1 VFDALRARVHERCFA
16 PSADDG
22 LPRIGA
28 EVEFLALDAL
38 SRGPVPV
45 HALDR
50 GLLALLRRHARIA
63 AWTESRSAYGTPQF
77 VVAGRATV
85 SFEPGGQIEIA
96 TVACASASTLIEAL
110 ETVVAPLRV
119 SLAREGVTLVSKGID
134 PCTAIA
140 EVELQLRVDR
150 YERMTRYFD
159 RIGPFGARM
168 MRQTA
173 AVQISVDRGP
183 DPAARWR
190 LLNDVAPYLVALFAN
205 STHYAGAD
213 TGHRSYRSHCWRM
226 LDASRTG
233 VAAPSDDPAAEYTRF
248 ALGAADMMRL
258 TRDGEYRSFGD
269 WAAVGKWTIDGW
281 ERHLT
286 TLFPEVRPRGHFEL
300 RSCDAVDPAF
310 YPALVVFVCGL
321 VYDDEAARE
330 AARLA
335 TGSDGLLVLAGERG
349 LGDERIART
358 ARSLFAL
365 ALEGAV
371 RVGPRYIAPDDV
383 EWAREV
389 YRDLTARGMSPGTY
403 LPSGITSRRT
413 PASAHVI

>member
-1 VFDALRARVHERCFA
+1 MPTVPRAVFDALRARVHERCFA

-286 TLFPEVRPRGHFEL
+286 RAVTSSCGPAMPWIPRSTRPWLCSSAVWSMTTRLRAKRLGWRPGATGCLCSPESADWVTNESRGPRGRCSHSRSRARCGWDRATSL
-300 RSCDAVDPAF
+300 RTTSSGRERCTGISP
-310 YPALVVFVCGL
+310 
-321 VYDDEAARE
+321 RE
-330 AARLA
+330 ACRQ
-335 TGSDGLLVLAGERG
+335 
-349 LGDERIART
+349 
-358 ARSLFAL
+358 
-365 ALEGAV
+365 
-371 RVGPRYIAPDDV
+371 AP
-383 EWAREV
+383 
-389 YRDLTARGMSPGTY
+389 TC
-403 LPSGITSRRT
+403 RR
-413 PASAHVI
+413 A